1 MEVLLALLLPPL
13 LVLVLLR
20 RVRQVVE
27 RVRLRHRRGLLR
39 VLVLGN
45 RPLGQT
51 LALALVEVGLGMG
64 AVLAAL
70 ARQARVR
77 PVLQVRQALQ
87 IPTARHLHQVHQA
100 PKILR
105 AQGAPRILE
114 AAKMLVPTLRQA
126 QA

>member
-87 IPTARHLHQVHQA
+87 IPPA
-100 PKILR
+100 
-105 AQGAPRILE
+105 
-114 AAKMLVPTLRQA
+114 
-126 QA
+126 